1 MKTISIINNKGG
13 VGKTTTTHNLGV
25 SLARRGFKV
34 ALVDFD
40 PQANLSFL
48 VEHSQGLDLRT
59 ALTAMKALDLS
70 DFSTTNITNLYI
82 LPNNSDVDSELFDSI
97 NAMQRLTLL
106 KKILSNNP
114 FDFVFIDTPPT
125 LDHQIF
131 NCFVA
136 SDYVLIPVEYEI
148 LSAMGLQKL
157 MENFETAKE
166 ESNPNLELLGILVT
180 KLDQRFSM
188 NDAMASELKK
198 AYQEKVFN
206 TTIRTNTKYKQ
217 GQALQQDI
225 YSMQDKKGMEDFDG
239 LVDEILQRV
248 KK

>member
-1 MKTISIINNKGG
+1 MKTISIIKNKGG

-25 SLARRGFKV
+25 ALARKGLSV
-34 ALVDFD
+34 ALIDFD

-48 VEHSQGLDLRT
+48 LDHSDKLDLRT
-59 ALTAMKALDLS
+59 ALLEMKALDKD
-70 DFSTTNITNLYI
+70 DFSTTSIENLY
-82 LPNNSDVDSELFDSI
+82 LLLNNSDVDSELFDSI
-97 NAMQRLTLL
+97 NAMQRLNLL
-106 KKILSNNP
+106 KKILSNSP
-114 FDFVFIDTPPT
+114 FDFVLIDTPPT

-166 ESNPNLELLGILVT
+166 ESNPQLDLLGILVT

-188 NDAMASELKK
+188 NEAMASELKK
-198 AYQEKVFN
+198 AYQEKVFD
-206 TTIRTNTKYKQ
+206 TAIRTNTKYKQ

-225 YSMQDKKGMEDFDG
+225 YSMQDRKGMEDFDG
-239 LVDEILQRV
+239 LANEILQRV